1 MRLVLETTHF
11 LQMFSDKDFYAALPA
26 SLEPLREL
34 LTEAY
39 AKALDVAMGR
49 NKDKCGGCTT
59 VRHMLDDGIN
69 QLAQQLKAIW
79 QIDPELLVPFKT
91 YLSTKLKKRV
101 TEVVLYYKDSEKN
114 NRALNF

>member
-39 AKALDVAMGR
+39 AKALDA
-49 NKDKCGGCTT
+49 
-59 VRHMLDDGIN
+59 
-69 QLAQQLKAIW
+69 AI
-79 QIDPELLVPFKT
+79 
-91 YLSTKLKKRV
+91 S
-101 TEVVLYYKDSEKN
+101 
-114 NRALNF
+114 